1 MNSELKVA
9 RLFPVPLGMV
19 DLSEEL
25 DKKEVRTL
33 VEFASDI
40 NNVKLNQ
47 NRNLNTIDS
56 YILRN
61 QKLPT
66 SKLNETLNKYLNAF
80 AYNVMGYEDIA
91 KFYITQSW
99 LNVNPKG
106 TSHHR
111 HLHPNSI
118 ISGVL
123 YLQSDDRCGNI
134 IFHKEEYSARNSTI
148 KLCKKKDENGINEAN
163 NEWISIN
170 PAQYTLILFPSTL
183 EHSVN
188 VSDSLQNRISLSFNT
203 FVKGKITAQDR
214 DHDSLTELLLD

>member
-66 SKLNETLNKYLNAF
+66 SKLNETLNKYLNA
-80 AYNVMGYEDIA
+80 
-91 KFYITQSW
+91 
-99 LNVNPKG
+99 
-106 TSHHR
+106 
-111 HLHPNSI
+111 
-118 ISGVL
+118 
-123 YLQSDDRCGNI
+123 
-134 IFHKEEYSARNSTI
+134 
-148 KLCKKKDENGINEAN
+148 
-163 NEWISIN
+163 
-170 PAQYTLILFPSTL
+170 
-183 EHSVN
+183 
-188 VSDSLQNRISLSFNT
+188 
-203 FVKGKITAQDR
+203 
-214 DHDSLTELLLD
+214 